1 MVNSNK
7 VRKSNVQFD
16 LVLNEEQEIAREQII
31 NHPYTFINGRMGS
44 GKTLL
49 AAYVALSEVFKKHYE
64 RIIIT
69 RPTVATEDVG
79 FLPGTLEEKM
89 EPWLVPI
96 RSNFRKVYNKP
107 DKLKSMESDKIIEM
121 VSLQHFRGLTFD
133 NAVCIVDE
141 FQNLTKSQLR
151 MAIGRLGKNSIMIFC
166 GDDEQIDLK
175 HKTDSAI
182 YDLNLIE
189 NSSHVYIVRLEE
201 NHRNEAVS
209 EVLKLLK

>member
-7 VRKSNVQFD
+7 VRKNNVQFD
-16 LVLNEEQEIAREQII
+16 LILNDEQAIAREQII
-31 NHPYTFINGRMGS
+31 THPYTFINGRAGS

-121 VSLQHFRGLTFD
+121 VSLQHFRGITFD

-166 GDDEQIDLK
+166 GDEEQIDLK
-175 HKTDSAI
+175 HKNESAI

-189 NSSHVYIVRLEE
+189 NSNYVYVVRLEE

-209 EVLKLLK
+209 SLLKLLK